1 MGYRTVA
8 EAMSDA
14 SLREVVDTLMTRDIL
29 PSLKAPRGLDLP
41 DYIRAIL
48 KRFRNPS
55 MHHELAQI
63 AWDGSQ
69 KLPFRILGTL
79 RDALAAGRPTDRL
92 CLPLAAWMRFIR
104 RAARRGDSVNDPLAA
119 KLVEIGNACSG
130 RGSEDVPLFLA
141 LDTVFPADLRS
152 EPRFTGPLTQ
162 VYDGEDTASFALPA
176 TVRAALIG

>member
-8 EAMSDA
+8 EAMGDV
-14 SLREVVDTLMTRDIL
+14 SLRESIETLMTHDIL

-69 KLPFRILGTL
+69 KLPFRILGTI
-79 RDALAAGRPTDRL
+79 RDAIAVGRPADRL

-104 RAARRGDSVNDPLAA
+104 RAARRGDKVNDPLAA

-130 RGSEDVPLFLA
+130 RGSNDVPLFLA
-141 LDTVFPADLRS
+141 LDTVFPADLLN
-152 EPRFTGPLTQ
+152 EPRFTGPLIQ
-162 VYDGEDTASFALPA
+162 VYDGEDTASVTLPA
-176 TVRAALIG
+176 KIRAALVG